1 MNIEQLREY
10 CISKKGVTEEFPFDF
25 DTLVFKVMGKMFAL
39 APLSRWE
46 QGSETINLKCDP
58 ERALELRDEYESINA
73 GYHMSKKHWITVEYA
88 NLPPQFVKDLIDDS
102 FELVVN
108 SMTKKSRKEFWEG
121 KFMKI
126 YTHKNNE
133 SQSNKRYNKRKY

>member
-25 DTLVFKVMGKMFAL
+25 DTLVFKVIGKMFAL

-73 GYHMSKKHWITVEYA
+73 GYHMSKKHWNTVTA
-88 NLPPQFVKDLIDDS
+88 NQDVSDIFLFELIDHS
-102 FELVVN
+102 YNLVVKGL
-108 SMTKKSRKEFWEG
+108 TKKLKTELE
-121 KFMKI
+121 
-126 YTHKNNE
+126 NL
-133 SQSNKRYNKRKY
+133 